1 MIQAQK
7 FGLACASYWHR
18 DGEDAMKLDLL
29 IISGGILAVGA
40 VIWGFW
46 GNPDNTPRAH
56 SAEALNADPQLK
68 LVSQRSMYM
77 RDER

>member
-1 MIQAQK
+1 MIK
-7 FGLACASYWHR
+7 RKNLALFVHLTGIES
-18 DGEDAMKLDLL
+18 GEDAMKRDLL

-46 GNPDNTPRAH
+46 GNPDSAPRTH
-56 SAEALNADPQLK
+56 SAGALNADPQLK
-68 LVSQRSMYM
+68 LVSQKSTYM

>member
-1 MIQAQK
+1 
-7 FGLACASYWHR
+7 
-18 DGEDAMKLDLL
+18 MKLDLL